1 MRKDERLRTIYETIA
16 PHITRTEGAWRD
28 YLGFAARLYKYS
40 FDNALLVYAQNP
52 NVTMLATTP
61 IWNKFGRYII
71 KGATGLAV
79 CEYDNAKLT
88 IKHLFDISQTN
99 GREIIPTNWQ
109 FDDKMKA
116 ELTSR
121 LSYAHNLTSS
131 SFNECLNQLA
141 EEAVAERLDDYLQ
154 DFDFDIEGHLFS
166 QLPQDGLLSQIQE
179 IVKDSVT
186 YFIGRRC
193 SLTDDEIHTGD
204 GIITIAHFDS
214 IPLIARLG
222 HTVTDISKGIL
233 LEMERTIKIIEQER
247 RMTHEQNRDELH
259 REGRSAAPEP
269 SNLQQQRGRQPALGQ
284 VRQNGNGVP
293 ARKSSAA
300 IYDFENG
307 WHADGENAPGP
318 QGSGGEN
325 RVHHTTN
332 AGDRTDAGNGGRH
345 GEDPPSE
352 QPAVVSGGNR
362 AERDHIQGK
371 ISPHPNSQN
380 AESSESEQ
388 KSPPDGSF
396 L

>member
-1 MRKDERLRTIYETIA
+1 LRKDERLRTVYETIA

-61 IWNKFGRYII
+61 IWNKFGRYIN
-71 KGATGLAV
+71 KGAIGLAV
-79 CEYDNAKLT
+79 CEYDNARLT

-109 FDDKMKA
+109 LDDKMKA

-131 SFNECLNQLA
+131 DFTECLNQLA

-166 QLPQDGLLSQIQE
+166 QLPKDGLLSQIQE
-179 IVKDSVT
+179 IVKESVA
-186 YFIGRRC
+186 YFIGKRC
-193 SLTDDEIHTGD
+193 SLADDEIHTGD
-204 GIITIAHFDS
+204 GMMTIAHFDS

-233 LEMERTIKIIEQER
+233 QEVERTIKIIEQER

-259 REGRSAAPEP
+259 QEGRSAASKP
-269 SNLQQQRGRQPALGQ
+269 SNFQQQQGRQPALRQ
-284 VRQNGNGVP
+284 VRQNGDGVP
-293 ARKSSAA
+293 ARKPSAA
-300 IYDFENG
+300 VYDFENG
-307 WHADGENAPGP
+307 WHTDGENAPGS
-318 QGSGGEN
+318 QGSSGEN
-325 RVHHTTN
+325 RVHHPTEAEPMPATE
-332 AGDRTDAGNGGRH
+332 DIMEKTRH
-345 GEDPPSE
+345 LNSLR
-352 QPAVVSGGNR
+352 SS
-362 AERDHIQGK
+362 AEEIVLNEIVFR
-371 ISPHPNSQN
+371 
-380 AESSESEQ
+380 
-388 KSPPDGSF
+388 
-396 L
+396 